1 MQHATANAGRT
12 ASHRGRYRRLIKRF
26 AAASAVA
33 TVSNQVVFVTAY
45 AAGAS
50 PVLATVLAWL
60 AGAVPNFLLN
70 RRTWGSGGRTA
81 LRGEILRFVTIS
93 VSTALLA
100 AFATSSV
107 EPLALRLFSESPGAR
122 IALVSAV
129 FVATYAVMFVVK
141 FVLMDRI
148 VFTAHRWR
156 GPTR

>member
-1 MQHATANAGRT
+1 MQHATTDAERHIT
-12 ASHRGRYRRLIKRF
+12 RRGRYGWLLRRF

-33 TVSNQVVFVTAY
+33 TVSNQLVFVTAY

-50 PVLATVLAWL
+50 PVVATVLAWL

-70 RRTWGSGGRTA
+70 RRAWGGGGRRA
-81 LRGEILRFVTIS
+81 LRGEILRFVLIS

-100 AFATSSV
+100 AVATSSV
-107 EPLALRLFSESPGAR
+107 EPLALRWFSESPSAR

-129 FVATYAVMFVVK
+129 FLGTYAVMFVLK

-148 VFTAHRWR
+148 VFTARR
-156 GPTR
+156 RREPVR